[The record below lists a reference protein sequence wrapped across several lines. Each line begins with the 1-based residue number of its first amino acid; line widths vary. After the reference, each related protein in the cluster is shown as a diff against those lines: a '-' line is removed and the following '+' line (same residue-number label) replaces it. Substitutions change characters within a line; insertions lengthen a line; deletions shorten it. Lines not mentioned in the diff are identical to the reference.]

1 MPQKQLVPTMIHSL
15 IEGALVVAVNVI
27 EVPAATETGCG
38 ETLRV
43 YAGGVREMLPGTPP
57 QLRRKALI
65 ERTTNEAKRRKTPM
79 LASHRENG
87 IMNLHPG
94 PVTLVCRAR

>member
-1 MPQKQLVPTMIHSL
+1 MIHSL

-43 YAGGVREMLPGTPP
+43 YAGDVREMVAGMPPP
-57 QLRRKALI
+57 QLRKNVVV
-65 ERTTNEAKRRKTPM
+65 ERITDEAVRRKTPM
-79 LASHRENG
+79 LTSQIFVR
-87 IMNLHPG
+87 IP
-94 PVTLVCRAR
+94 